1 MGFEYMENPAEVGWG
16 RQADKGR
23 TQEHTA
29 LHPPRHTHMHTT
41 YNRSPNLCAYW
52 HKCKQAGADRGEAC
66 RGSGVVLPDSHQ
78 VTEERLAVVGFE
90 FPAEGQRKD
99 VSAKSMS
106 SQPFQK
112 ESPWSSKAG
121 PYAHTL
127 IKCKAL

>member
-1 MGFEYMENPAEVGWG
+1 MGEADGQRKDPRAHWPPPTPPYTHAHNTQQHSKSVCVLA
-16 RQADKGR
+16 QAQTSR
-23 TQEHTA
+23 
-29 LHPPRHTHMHTT
+29 
-41 YNRSPNLCAYW
+41 
-52 HKCKQAGADRGEAC
+52 ADREEAC
-66 RGSGVVLPDSHQ
+66 TGSRAVLPDSHQ